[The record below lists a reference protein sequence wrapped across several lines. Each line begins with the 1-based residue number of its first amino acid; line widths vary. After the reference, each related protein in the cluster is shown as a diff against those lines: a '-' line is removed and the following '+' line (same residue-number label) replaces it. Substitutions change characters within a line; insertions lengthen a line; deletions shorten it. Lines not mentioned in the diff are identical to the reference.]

1 MSLKQNSENSFLQ
14 QGLCSEFR
22 SSSNIHAFHTFTP
35 LRLLKIA
42 GGAWMKSFSLSHST
56 KVS

>member
-42 GGAWMKSFSLSHST
+42 GGAWMKSFSLSPRLS
-56 KVS
+56 